1 MTSIA
6 ITSLRR
12 PSSVVWS
19 TLAPGAAIWSL
30 YLLVAQPSLMNIAWS
45 RAILLLAALVVM
57 PLALP
62 LLRDEKRLAPLLQ
75 LAERSRFL
83 AAVLLAFSLA
93 QVEGASAVLLAVPWL
108 VVTLLIA
115 TQGMLDLA
123 GRQRAAIVALAM
135 CYLAIGGVWAVCDRA
150 GWAPLGFDR
159 EIGLLTSIHFHFAGF
174 ALPLLAALAA
184 GELGTPA
191 ARRTAWAATITPP
204 LLAVGI
210 TSAHF
215 GAPAAIETVAAAVM
229 ACAAIAVAWQYGR
242 LSAQPGAEFSVRFC
256 WTIAALMLAAAMI
269 PAIAYGARSFRPIPW
284 LDIPLMR
291 IVHGSANAFGFTL
304 PALLGWRWRRRS

>member
-6 ITSLRR
+6 ITSLRKQ
-12 PSSVVWS
+12 PSVVWT
-19 TLAPGAAIWSL
+19 TLAPGGALWLI
-30 YLLVAQPSLMNIAWS
+30 YLLIARPPVMSIEWS
-45 RAILLLAALVVM
+45 RAMLLLAALTVI

-62 LLRDEKRLAPLLQ
+62 LVRDEKRHALLLHWAMRWQFPAAISLAFSLTQ
-75 LAERSRFL
+75 VEGAF
-83 AAVLLAFSLA
+83 AVLLAL
-93 QVEGASAVLLAVPWL
+93 PWL
-108 VVTLLIA
+108 AVTLLIA
-115 TQGMLDLA
+115 TQGLLDLA
-123 GRQRAAIVALAM
+123 RRQRDAVVALAM

-150 GWAPLGFDR
+150 GWTPLGFDR

-184 GELGTPA
+184 GELGTRA
-191 ARRTAWAATITPP
+191 ARQTAWAAVIAPP

-210 TSAHF
+210 TSAHL
-215 GAPAAIETVAAAVM
+215 GAPHAIETVTAAAM
-229 ACAAIAVAWQYGR
+229 ACAAFAVAWQYGN
-242 LSAQPGAEFSVRFC
+242 LSAQHGAEFQVRFC

-269 PAIAYGARSFRPIPW
+269 PAIAYGARGFLPIPW

-304 PALLGWRWRRRS
+304 PALLAWRWRHRS

>member
-12 PSSVVWS
+12 HPSVVWT

-30 YLLVAQPSLMNIAWS
+30 YLLVAQPQLMSIAWS
-45 RAILLLAALVVM
+45 RAMLLLAALLVI

-62 LLRDEKRLAPLLQ
+62 LLRDEKRYAPLLQ
-75 LAERSRFL
+75 QAERWRFL
-83 AAVLLAFSLA
+83 AALLLAFSLA
-93 QVEGASAVLLAVPWL
+93 RTEGVLAVLFALPWL
-108 VVTLLIA
+108 AVTLLIA
-115 TQGMLDLA
+115 VQGFLDLVR
-123 GRQRAAIVALAM
+123 RQRSAVVALAM
-135 CYLAIGGVWAVCDRA
+135 SYLAIGGVWAVCDRA
-150 GWAPLGFDR
+150 GWTPLGFDR

-174 ALPLLAALAA
+174 ALPLLATLAA
-184 GELGTPA
+184 DKLGTPA
-191 ARRTAWAATITPP
+191 ARRTAWAATIAPP

-215 GAPAAIETVAAAVM
+215 GAPAVIETITAASM
-229 ACAAIAVAWQYGR
+229 ACAAIAVAWQYIK
-242 LSAQPGAEFSVRFC
+242 LSAQPGAEFPVRFC

-269 PAIAYGARSFRPIPW
+269 PAIAYGARTFLPIPW

-304 PALLGWRWRRRS
+304 PALLGWRWQSRP